1 MIQHHFMETAIKAA
15 VNAGTVLVEHYG
27 KVRTQQTK
35 ESLRDVVTEVDQLSE
50 TAVISVLQSNTPEYG
65 ILSEEK
71 GFIGAKTSDFWVVDA
86 LDGTI
91 NYIHNIPLF
100 CVSIAFIKNGKAVVG
115 AIYNPLSEDLYYG
128 AETIGCYKNQHKLA
142 VTPTLLTQSLTA
154 AAFSG
159 KALAPQ
165 QRHLEYQ
172 VFGQVNDASQGCLRT
187 GSAAMNLAY
196 VAEGKL
202 GGCWGK
208 ANKTWD
214 IEAGL
219 LLAKLAGAEIHEIPI
234 PNHPLIKSYIA
245 AAPTCFGSLMDLVV
259 PSLSMP
265 Q

>member
-1 MIQHHFMETAIKAA
+1 MIHHHFMETAIKAA

-27 KVRTQQTK
+27 KVRNQHTK
-35 ESLRDVVTEVDQLSE
+35 ESLRDIVTEVDQLSE
-50 TAVISVLQSNTPEYG
+50 AAVISILQTENPEYG
-65 ILSEEK
+65 ILTEEK
-71 GFIGAKTSDFWVVDA
+71 GFIGPKTSDFWVVDA

-91 NYIHNIPLF
+91 NYIHNLPLF
-100 CVSIAFIKNGKAVVG
+100 CVSIAFIKNGKAIVG

-128 AETIGCYKNQHKLA
+128 GETLGCYKNQHKLA
-142 VTPTLLTQSLTA
+142 ITPTLLTHSLTA

-165 QRHLEYQ
+165 HRHLEYQ

-219 LLAKLAGAEIHEIPI
+219 LLAKLSGAQTQETPI
-234 PNHPLIKSYIA
+234 PGHPLLKNYIA
-245 AAPTCFGSLMDLVV
+245 AAPTCFDSLSELVS
-259 PSLSMP
+259 PSLT